1 MRVRDWMTVSVTT
14 VQPRTTARGAA
25 QLMATTGVRHL
36 VVVHGGRVVGM
47 LSNRDVLPS
56 VVAEADHRSVQ
67 DVMSSGPHTIAAD
80 EPLDAAVRL
89 LLSRHISAL
98 PVVDDDGALQ
108 GIITTTD
115 LLLALQPEPAPPTP
129 RPRPRP

>member
-1 MRVRDWMTVSVTT
+1 MRVREWMTVGVTT

-36 VVVHGGRVVGM
+36 VVIHGGRVVGM

-56 VVAEADHRSVQ
+56 MAEPDHRSVQ
-67 DVMSSGPHTIAAD
+67 DVMSSGPHTISAD
-80 EPLDAAVRL
+80 EPVDAAVRL

-115 LLLALQPEPAPPTP
+115 CLLALQPELAPPTP
-129 RPRPRP
+129 